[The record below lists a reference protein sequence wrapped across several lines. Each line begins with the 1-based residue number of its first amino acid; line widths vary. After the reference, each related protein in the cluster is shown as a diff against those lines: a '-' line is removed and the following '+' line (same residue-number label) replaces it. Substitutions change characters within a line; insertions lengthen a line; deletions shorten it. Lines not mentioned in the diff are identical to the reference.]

1 MKQQRF
7 KKTLLASLLTL
18 SSGLALSAP
27 YEIVDLGGL
36 DGNYS
41 VAYRINEMG
50 IAVGISNGPVNEEGE
65 REFSAQAVKFQDG
78 GNEALGLLA
87 DGTVSEALGIN
98 SSGVGVG
105 YANVL
110 TEIEQENGAPIVR
123 EDSFAVIFDSGIET
137 LAAKDQ
143 LTQTKAVAINDDNL
157 IVGFGSFDVDPDDA
171 ESPVDRGFIYN
182 NNDQTYT
189 MVASLAGEVTR
200 KSYMTGINNAGKALG
215 FSDAKIPDT
224 EQYTIKSF
232 IIDTNDSNS
241 LTELPTKDNRAT
253 FAHDINLFEEVVG
266 SVYISGSRNNQEAFY
281 YDAQSGSEE
290 LTFLGFFRSDFTDS
304 RARAINDSGQIVG
317 RALVSA
323 PTLNEFAAFI
333 YENEELK
340 NLNDLIPCNS
350 GWKLT
355 EATDINNAGQ
365 IIGFGAKDGE
375 VRAFRLDP
383 TGGAIENCDTEED
396 TNSGG
401 GNIPLFTL
409 MVLALVGLSRKIKL
423 KN

>member
-7 KKTLLASLLTL
+7 KKTLLVSLLTL
-18 SSGLALSAP
+18 TSGIAVSAP
-27 YEIVDLGGL
+27 YDIVDLGGL
-36 DGNYS
+36 EGNYS
-41 VAYRINEMG
+41 VAYKINEMG
-50 IAVGISNGPVNEEGE
+50 VGIGVANGPRNEDGS
-65 REFSAQAVKFQDG
+65 REFYGHAVKYQSG
-78 GNEALGLLA
+78 GNEDLGVLT
-87 DGTVSEALGIN
+87 DGTVSEAVGIN
-98 SSGVGVG
+98 ASGVAVG

-110 TEIEQENGAPIVR
+110 TEVEQENGSQIVR
-123 EDSFAVIFDSGIET
+123 EDNFAVIFDSGIET
-137 LAAKDQ
+137 LVEKEH

-157 IVGFGSFDVDPDDA
+157 IVGFGRFDVDPDDT

-189 MVASLAGEVTR
+189 MIASLADEVTR
-200 KSYMTGINNAGKALG
+200 KSYMTGINNTGKALG
-215 FSDAKIPDT
+215 FSDAKVPDT

-232 IIDTNDSNS
+232 IIDTNNSNL

-253 FAHDINLFEEVVG
+253 FAHDINLYDEVVG

-290 LTFLGFFRSDFTDS
+290 LTFLGFLGSSFTDS
-304 RARAINDSGQIVG
+304 RARAINDNGQIVG

-333 YENEELK
+333 YENGEMKDLN
-340 NLNDLIPCNS
+340 NLIVCDS

-365 IIGFGAKDGE
+365 IVGFGVKDGE

-383 TGGAIENCDTEED
+383 TGGAIETCEEED
-396 TNSGG
+396 NQSGG
-401 GNIPLFTL
+401 GSVPFLML
-409 MVLALVGLSRKIKL
+409 MVLALFGIRRKL
-423 KN
+423 N